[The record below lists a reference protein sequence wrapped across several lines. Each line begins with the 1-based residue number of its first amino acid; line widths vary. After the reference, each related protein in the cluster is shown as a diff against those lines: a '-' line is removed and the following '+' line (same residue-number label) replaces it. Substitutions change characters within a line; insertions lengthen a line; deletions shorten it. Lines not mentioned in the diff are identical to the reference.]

1 MNDETTLPNAEQAEA
16 GGQQP
21 ADTPTEQVEQPEAK
35 PEGEKPPEE
44 PKKEKTPEER
54 EISRLRRR
62 VDNLTKRLYQG
73 AERTQPL
80 QTEKIE
86 RDNQSDASDSDSLTL
101 SRAELDKLIDQEAT
115 KRAPTI
121 KQQADEIEHRRT
133 VVQGLAKEWGQ
144 EKFDALASDLDDAF
158 DGLADRSGKPKP
170 ATDAIFESDDP
181 KALIEYL
188 ADPENAAEAEAI
200 GRMNPVQAGRAV
212 AKLEARLSAKK
223 AETKPQAS
231 KAPAPLESIRGEGTV
246 AVGYS
251 PGMSDAQFAAMRRKQ
266 IAQRS

>member
-1 MNDETTLPNAEQAEA
+1 MNDETTLPVADQAEA

-21 ADTPTEQVEQPEAK
+21 ADLPTEQVETKSENK
-35 PEGEKPPEE
+35 PEGENKPEE
-44 PKKEKTPEER
+44 VKKEKTPEER

-80 QTEKIE
+80 QSEPIE
-86 RDNQSDASDSDSLTL
+86 RNNEKDAIDSDSLTL

-158 DGLADRSGKPKP
+158 EGLADRSGKPKP

-188 ADPENAAEAEAI
+188 ADPENAAEAAAI
-200 GRMNPVQAGRAV
+200 GRMNPLQAGRAV
-212 AKLEARLSAKK
+212 AKLEAKLGAKK
-223 AETKPQAS
+223 AETKPQPS
-231 KAPAPLESIRGEGTV
+231 KAAAPIEPVRGGGTNNGMPNPADTKAWIRWRNE
-246 AVGYS
+246 
-251 PGMSDAQFAAMRRKQ
+251 QERKGL
-266 IAQRS
+266 

>member
-1 MNDETTLPNAEQAEA
+1 MNDETTLPNAEQVEA

-21 ADTPTEQVEQPEAK
+21 ADLLEQVEGQETK
-35 PEGEKPPEE
+35 PEETKQEDP

-73 AERTQPL
+73 QERQPL
-80 QTEKIE
+80 QSEPVE
-86 RDNQSDASDSDSLTL
+86 RNNQQDASDSDNLTL
-101 SRAELDKLIDQEAT
+101 SRAELQKLIDQEAQ

-121 KQQADEIEHRRT
+121 RQQEDEIEHRRT
-133 VVQGLAKEWGQ
+133 VVSGLAKDWGQ

-170 ATDAIFESDDP
+170 ATDAIFEAADP

-188 ADPENAAEAEAI
+188 ADPENADEAETL
-200 GRMNPVQAGRAV
+200 GRMSPVKAGRAV
-212 AKLEARLSAKK
+212 ALLEAKLNAKK
-223 AETKPQAS
+223 AEAKPQAS
-231 KAPAPLESIRGEGTV
+231 KAAAPIEPVRASGMNNSMPDPKDTKAWIRW
-246 AVGYS
+246 AN
-251 PGMSDAQFAAMRRKQ
+251 AQERKG
-266 IAQRS
+266 R